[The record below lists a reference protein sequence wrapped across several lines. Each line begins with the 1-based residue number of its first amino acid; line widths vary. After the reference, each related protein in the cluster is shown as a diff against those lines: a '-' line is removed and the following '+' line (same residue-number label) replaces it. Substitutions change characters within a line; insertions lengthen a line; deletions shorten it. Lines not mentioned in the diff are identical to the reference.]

1 MLKLELVKETADATD
16 IFKVYEDD
24 NFIAE
29 VEFFYDFGETLCEI
43 EVLNGSLT
51 EEQEVLIFE
60 DGCVV
65 YRSVHA
71 RDQFSEEA

>member
-1 MLKLELVKETADATD
+1 MLKLELVKETADETE

-29 VEFFYDFGETLCEI
+29 VEFFYDFGETLCDI

-65 YRSVHA
+65 YI
-71 RDQFSEEA
+71 SEEA

>member
-1 MLKLELVKETADATD
+1 MLKLEFVKETADATE
-16 IFKVYEDD
+16 IFKVYGDD

-51 EEQEVLIFE
+51 QEQEELIFE

-65 YRSVHA
+65 YI
-71 RDQFSEEA
+71 SEEA

>member
-29 VEFFYDFGETLCEI
+29 VEFFYDFGETFCEI

-51 EEQEVLIFE
+51 QEQEELIFE

-65 YRSVHA
+65 YI
-71 RDQFSEEA
+71 SEEA